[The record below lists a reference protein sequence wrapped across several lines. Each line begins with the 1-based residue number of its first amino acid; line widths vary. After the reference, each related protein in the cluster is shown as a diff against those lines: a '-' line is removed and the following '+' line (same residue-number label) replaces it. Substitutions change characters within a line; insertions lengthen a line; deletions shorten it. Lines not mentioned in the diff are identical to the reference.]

1 MTTLIFVILYILM
14 ILTLF
19 LSIEI
24 GWIKIQRFKDE
35 KRVAKVKSKFK
46 LIQRVLILCFSL
58 LLIGFACFEEQF
70 SSSFVISIVIWGN
83 ALLMLK

>member
-19 LSIEI
+19 FSIEI
-24 GWIKIQRFKDE
+24 DLIKLQHFKDE
-35 KRVAKVKSKFK
+35 KLVAKVESKFK

-58 LLIGFACFEEQF
+58 LLIGFACFKEQF
-70 SSSFVISIVIWGN
+70 SSSFVISIVIWVN
-83 ALLMLK
+83 ALLMWE